1 MIPVIEALLP
11 LFVGAPLL
19 VGGALFVA
27 PAQHRLRQVLG
38 AASLL
43 ALLVGA
49 AVLVFLTADGTV
61 LAHQV
66 ALWPGG
72 IAIPFVADAFS
83 SLLLLVTALLST
95 VTFGHL
101 ISSGE
106 ARSPSIASFVLVLA
120 GGVAGALLT
129 ADLFNLFVFIEVM
142 LLPSYGLLVIL
153 SRRGDLGGSRLYV
166 TVNLLA
172 STLFLAGVGLIYAV
186 QGTVNLAEL
195 AGTGDDPA
203 TAIAAAVCLSAIA
216 VKAAVFPAHGWL
228 ARTYGAASP
237 AVAALFSGLH
247 TKVAV
252 YIIFRISA
260 VIFEGD
266 PAWMTPI
273 IVVASVT
280 LLVGALTS
288 LGESEMR
295 PLLVFQMVSGIG
307 FILVGVAVFTPA
319 GLAAGVVYMVH
330 HMIVMGS
337 LLLIAATIEQTYGS
351 GHLNRVSGL
360 RTREPLLTAAFVV
373 GALSLAGL
381 PPFSGF
387 VAKYALVQA
396 TAEGGQV
403 LVAGLLVVASLLALV
418 AMMKIWAEMFNGK
431 RHADV
436 ELLAAEAR
444 IRERHALLDDQTVDA
459 DAVEEEAALAVE
471 RHDPPRG
478 AETAADDDDPHEH
491 RGTRVPL
498 RLLVPSLVLAAI
510 SVGLGLG
517 AEGLLQLA
525 EQAAAG
531 LVDTSDYVRAV
542 IDR

>member
-1 MIPVIEALLP
+1 MTAVIEALLP

-38 AASLL
+38 TASLV
-43 ALLVGA
+43 ALLGGA
-49 AVLVFLTADGTV
+49 AILVLITADGTV

-83 SLLLLVTALLST
+83 SLLLLVTAILST
-95 VTFGHL
+95 VSFVYL
-101 ISSGE
+101 IASGE

-153 SRRGDLGGSRLYV
+153 SRRGDVGGSRLYV

-172 STLFLAGVGLIYAV
+172 STLFLTGVGLIYAV
-186 QGTVNLAEL
+186 QGTVNVGEL
-195 AGTGDDPA
+195 AGTGDDPV
-203 TAIAAAVCLSAIA
+203 TAIATAVCLSAIA

-266 PAWMTPI
+266 SAWMTPI
-273 IVVASVT
+273 LILASVT
-280 LLVGALTS
+280 LVVGALAA
-288 LGESEMR
+288 LGESELR
-295 PLLVFQMVSGIG
+295 PLLVFQMISGIG

-319 GLAAGVVYMVH
+319 ALAAGLVYMVH
-330 HMIVMGS
+330 HMIVMGA
-337 LLLIAATIEQTYGS
+337 LLLIAGAIEQTYGS
-351 GHLNRVSGL
+351 GRLDRVSGL

-396 TAEGGQV
+396 TADSGQV
-403 LVAGLLVVASLLALV
+403 LVAGLLVVVSLLAL
-418 AMMKIWAEMFNGK
+418 MSLMKVWAEMFNGK

-444 IRERHALLDDQTVDA
+444 IRQREGLLDDAVVDA
-459 DAVEEEAALAVE
+459 DAVAEEAALAVE

-478 AETAADDDDPHEH
+478 AETTDDDPHEH
-491 RGTRVPL
+491 RGTRIPL
-498 RLLVPSLVLAAI
+498 RLIVPSLVLAAL

-517 AEGLLQLA
+517 AEVLLQLA

-531 LVDTSDYVRAV
+531 LSDTSDYVRAV

>member
-1 MIPVIEALLP
+1 MNDLLAALLP

-19 VGGALFVA
+19 LGGLLLVV
-27 PAQHRLRQVLG
+27 PSRHRLRQVLG
-38 AASLL
+38 TTALL
-43 ALLVGA
+43 ALLAGA
-49 AVLVFLTADGTV
+49 AALVLITADGTV

-83 SLLLLVTALLST
+83 SLLLLVTAILST
-95 VTFGHL
+95 VSFVYM
-101 ISSGE
+101 IASGE

-153 SRRGDLGGSRLYV
+153 SRRGDMGGSRLYV

-186 QGTVNLAEL
+186 QGTVNLGEL
-195 AGTGDDPA
+195 AGAGDDPA
-203 TAIAAAVCLSAIA
+203 TAIAAAVCLGAIA
-216 VKAAVFPAHGWL
+216 VKAAVFPVHGWL

-252 YIIFRISA
+252 YIIFRIAA
-260 VIFEGD
+260 VVFEGD
-266 PAWMTPI
+266 DAWLTPI
-273 IVVASVT
+273 MIIASLT
-280 LLVGALTS
+280 LLVGALAA
-288 LGESEMR
+288 LGEREVR
-295 PLLVFQMVSGIG
+295 PLLVFQMISGIG
-307 FILVGVAVFTPA
+307 FILVGVAVFTPG
-319 GLAAGVVYMVH
+319 GLAAGIVYMVH

-337 LLLIAATIEQTYGS
+337 LLLIAGAIEQTYGS
-351 GHLNRVSGL
+351 GRLDRVSGL
-360 RTREPLLTAAFVV
+360 RTREPLLTAVFAV

-396 TAEGGQV
+396 TADAGQV
-403 LVAGLLVVASLLALV
+403 FVAALLVVVSLVTLM

-431 RHADV
+431 RHGDV
-436 ELLAAEAR
+436 ELLAAAVELPFFVIEMQLPIAF
-444 IRERHALLDDQTVDA
+444 ANDA
-459 DAVEEEAALAVE
+459 DRPRALRYAERYRRPRTTECFDSFRLQPSGRGGRGQCRAQCGSGGEAGCRRAGP
-471 RHDPPRG
+471 DPDQRRQRRPG
-478 AETAADDDDPHEH
+478 
-491 RGTRVPL
+491 
-498 RLLVPSLVLAAI
+498 
-510 SVGLGLG
+510 
-517 AEGLLQLA
+517 
-525 EQAAAG
+525 
-531 LVDTSDYVRAV
+531 
-542 IDR
+542 

>member
-1 MIPVIEALLP
+1 MTPVIEALLP

-27 PAQHRLRQVLG
+27 PAHHRLRQVLG
-38 AASLL
+38 AASLV
-43 ALLVGA
+43 ALLGGA
-49 AVLVFLTADGTV
+49 AVLVLITADGTV

-83 SLLLLVTALLST
+83 SLLLLVTAILSA
-95 VTFGHL
+95 VTFGYL
-101 ISSGE
+101 IASGE

-172 STLFLAGVGLIYAV
+172 STLFLAGVGLLYAV

-273 IVVASVT
+273 IIVASVT
-280 LLVGALTS
+280 LLVGALAA
-288 LGESEMR
+288 LGEREMR
-295 PLLVFQMVSGIG
+295 PLLVFQMISGIG

-337 LLLIAATIEQTYGS
+337 LLLIAGAIEHTYGS
-351 GHLNRVSGL
+351 GRLDRVSGL

-396 TAEGGQV
+396 TAGGGQV
-403 LVAGLLVVASLLALV
+403 LVAGLLIVASLLALV

-444 IRERHALLDDQTVDA
+444 IRQRHDLLDDAPVDA
-459 DAVEEEAALAVE
+459 DAVAEEAALAVE

-478 AETAADDDDPHEH
+478 AETADDDPHEH
-491 RGTRVPL
+491 RGTRVPV

-517 AEGLLQLA
+517 AEPLLQLA
-525 EQAAAG
+525 EQAAGG
-531 LVDTSDYVRAV
+531 LTDTSDYVRAV

>member
-1 MIPVIEALLP
+1 MNAVLEVLLP

-19 VGGALFVA
+19 VGGALFVV
-27 PAQHRLRQVLG
+27 PGQHRLRQVVG
-38 AASLL
+38 TASLVALLLGGL
-43 ALLVGA
+43 ALVI
-49 AVLVFLTADGTV
+49 VTADGTV
-61 LAHQV
+61 LAHQI

-72 IAIPFVADAFS
+72 VAIPFVADAFS
-83 SLLLLVTALLST
+83 SLLLLVTAVLST
-95 VTFGHL
+95 
-101 ISSGE
+101 ISFVYMIASGE
-106 ARSPSIASFVLVLA
+106 AKSPSIASFVLVLA
-120 GGVAGALLT
+120 GGVGGALLT

-186 QGTVNLAEL
+186 QGTVNLGEL

-203 TAIAAAVCLSAIA
+203 TAIATAVCLGAIA

-228 ARTYGAASP
+228 SRTYGAASP

-247 TKVAV
+247 TKVAI

-266 PAWMTPI
+266 EHWMTPI
-273 IVVASVT
+273 LILAALT
-280 LLVGALTS
+280 LLGGALAA
-288 LGESEMR
+288 LGERDMR
-295 PLLVFQMVSGIG
+295 SLLVFQMVSGIG

-319 GLAAGVVYMVH
+319 GLAAGIVYMVH
-330 HMIVMGS
+330 HMIVMTS
-337 LLLIAATIEQTYGS
+337 LLLISGAIEQTYGS
-351 GHLNRVSGL
+351 GRLDRVSGL
-360 RTREPLLTAAFVV
+360 RTREPLVTAAFAV

-396 TAEGGQV
+396 TADSGQV
-403 LVAGLLVVASLLALV
+403 LVAALLVIASLLALM
-418 AMMKIWAEMFNGK
+418 ALMKIWADVFNGK

-436 ELLAAEAR
+436 ELLAAESR
-444 IRERHALLDDQTVDA
+444 VRSRHALLDDAAVDMDEVA
-459 DAVEEEAALAVE
+459 EEAALAVE
-471 RHDPPRG
+471 RHEPPRG
-478 AETAADDDDPHEH
+478 AETTDDDPHDH

-498 RLLVPSLVLAAI
+498 RLIVPSLVLAAI
-510 SVGLGLG
+510 SIALGLG
-517 AEGLLQLA
+517 GEVLLQLA
-525 EQAAAG
+525 EQAAAA
-531 LVDTSDYVRAV
+531 LSDTTEYVRAV
-542 IDR
+542 IGS

>member
-1 MIPVIEALLP
+1 MIGVLEALLP

-19 VGGALFVA
+19 VGGALFVV
-27 PAQHRLRQVLG
+27 PAQHRLRQVVG
-38 AASLL
+38 TASLVALLIGAL
-43 ALLVGA
+43 AL
-49 AVLVFLTADGTV
+49 VLITADGSV

-83 SLLLLVTALLST
+83 SLLLLVMAILST
-95 VTFGHL
+95 VTFVYM
-101 ISSGE
+101 IASGE

-186 QGTVNLAEL
+186 QGTVNLGEL
-195 AGTGDDPA
+195 AGAGDDPA

-216 VKAAVFPAHGWL
+216 VKAAVFPAHAWL

-247 TKVAV
+247 TKIAV
-252 YIIFRISA
+252 YIIFRIAA
-260 VIFEGD
+260 VIFDGD

-273 IVVASVT
+273 LIVATIT
-280 LLVGALTS
+280 LLVGALAA
-288 LGESEMR
+288 LGESDMR

-319 GLAAGVVYMVH
+319 GLAAGIVYMVH
-330 HMIVMGS
+330 HMIVMAS
-337 LLLIAATIEQTYGS
+337 LLLTAGAIEQTYGS
-351 GHLNRVSGL
+351 GRLDRVSGV
-360 RTREPLLTAAFVV
+360 RTREPLLTAAFIV

-396 TAEGGQV
+396 TADGGKV
-403 LVAGLLVVASLLALV
+403 LIAGVLVVASLFALM
-418 AMMKIWAEMFNGK
+418 AMMKIWALVFNGK

-436 ELLAAEAR
+436 EVFAAEAR
-444 IRERHALLDDQTVDA
+444 VRARHGLLDDAELDA
-459 DAVEEEAALAVE
+459 DEVAEEAALAVE
-471 RHDPPRG
+471 RHDPPKG
-478 AETAADDDDPHEH
+478 AEMHDDDPHEH
-491 RGTRVPL
+491 RGTRVPV
-498 RLLVPSLVLAAI
+498 RLIIPSIVLAAL

-517 AEGLLQLA
+517 GEVLVQLA
-525 EQAAAG
+525 DQAAAG
-531 LVDTSDYVRAV
+531 LTDTTDYVRAV
-542 IDR
+542 IGS

>member
-1 MIPVIEALLP
+1 MIGILEALLP

-19 VGGALFVA
+19 VGGVLLVV
-27 PAQHRLRQVLG
+27 PARHRLRHVLG
-38 AASLL
+38 TASLVAML
-43 ALLVGA
+43 GGAGALVA
-49 AVLVFLTADGTV
+49 ITADGTV

-72 IAIPFVADAFS
+72 IAIPFAADTFS
-83 SLLLLVTALLST
+83 SLLLLVTAVLSI
-95 VTFGHL
+95 VAFVHM
-101 ISSGE
+101 IASGE

-172 STLFLAGVGLIYAV
+172 STLFLAGVALIYAV
-186 QGTVNLAEL
+186 QGTVNLGEL
-195 AGTGDDPA
+195 AGAGDDPA
-203 TAIAAAVCLSAIA
+203 TAIATLVCLSAIA

-228 ARTYGAASP
+228 SRTYAAASP

-247 TKVAV
+247 TKIAV
-252 YIIFRISA
+252 YVIFRICA

-266 PAWMTPI
+266 ALWMTPI
-273 IVVASVT
+273 LVIATVT
-280 LLVGALTS
+280 LIIGALAA
-288 LGESEMR
+288 LGERDMR

-319 GLAAGVVYMVH
+319 GLAAGIVYMVH
-330 HMIVMGS
+330 HMIVMAS
-337 LLLIAATIEQTYGS
+337 LLLVAGAIEQTYGS
-351 GHLNRVSGL
+351 GRLDRVSGL

-396 TAEGGQV
+396 TAGAGQV
-403 LVAGLLVVASLLALV
+403 LVAGVLVIVSLVVLM
-418 AMMKIWAEMFNGK
+418 AMMRIWAEMFNGK

-444 IRERHALLDDQTVDA
+444 VRSRHGLLDDVTLDTDEVA
-459 DAVEEEAALAVE
+459 AEAALAVE

-478 AETAADDDDPHEH
+478 AETTDDDPHEH

-498 RLLVPSLVLAAI
+498 RLIVPALALAGV
-510 SVGLGLG
+510 SVALGLG
-517 AEGLLQLA
+517 GEGLLQLA

-542 IDR
+542 IGS